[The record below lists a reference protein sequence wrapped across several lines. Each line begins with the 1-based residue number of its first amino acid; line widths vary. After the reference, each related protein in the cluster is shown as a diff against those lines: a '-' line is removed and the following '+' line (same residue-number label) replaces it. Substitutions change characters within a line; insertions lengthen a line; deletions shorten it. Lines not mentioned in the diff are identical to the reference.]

1 MYELAPSLG
10 GRKKKRS
17 GKIPHVFPRI
27 YRWAG
32 AVDLPKKYEIVKQ
45 KLDAI
50 IQVETGWMEGVP
62 EEERRELLERDDTIS
77 EMQIT
82 LCSEMSSRNESAKF
96 KQIPQIYKLV
106 KKLSEYAEEEKEER
120 SKIKELLALIQPVQK
135 QVEWKETGAAE
146 IVQVDTELG
155 KETGAAQM
163 VMVQVDTELGKETGA
178 VEMVQVDTELGVD
191 VGTPGTVQEDAK
203 PAEEVEAKEE
213 DNVAAD
219 MVEYEFKRREPITE
233 KNPLLV
239 TEVREDQKERAP
251 PTISPDYVGRH
262 HDDIEHEAIRYFI
275 RRGDFR

>member
-155 KETGAAQM
+155 KETGAP
-163 VMVQVDTELGKETGA
+163 
-178 VEMVQVDTELGVD
+178 EMVQVD
-191 VGTPGTVQEDAK
+191 AHYK
-203 PAEEVEAKEE
+203 KII
-213 DNVAAD
+213 N
-219 MVEYEFKRREPITE
+219 FRRT
-233 KNPLLV
+233 NPS
-239 TEVREDQKERAP
+239 EN
-251 PTISPDYVGRH
+251 H
-262 HDDIEHEAIRYFI
+262 
-275 RRGDFR
+275 